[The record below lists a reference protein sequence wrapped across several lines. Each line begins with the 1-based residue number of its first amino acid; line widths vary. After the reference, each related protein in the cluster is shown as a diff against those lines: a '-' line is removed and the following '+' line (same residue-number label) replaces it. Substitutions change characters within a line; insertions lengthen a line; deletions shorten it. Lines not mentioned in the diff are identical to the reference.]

1 MATSRSL
8 GTLTLDLV
16 TRIGGF
22 TEGMNAAERAADRST
37 RDIARKSKQRAK
49 EMQDSWNSAA
59 SSVGKVLGVFGAS
72 ITAGAVFQKIA
83 RETAAAE
90 KEQALLSAALTA
102 TGNAAGFS
110 QSRLNEM
117 AGALESVTNFSAG
130 EANQAQTVLLGF
142 TNIAGGQLPKALER
156 AADFATRTGV
166 SLASAAETMGRALDI
181 PSAGMASLQRQG
193 FKFSESQIKVAQD
206 LEKTGR
212 LAEAQ
217 QIIFDALDETYGGA
231 AAAARD
237 TLGGAY
243 TSLQNTINS
252 LLTGEGGSFDGLK
265 KTLEDL
271 NRQIGGEE
279 TRQAFASLADWLAK
293 TAAGVVSLTTEF
305 ALGIQYADGFFDA
318 LFKYGLSNPFK
329 TPVEQLSSLGKSLD
343 DEARRAEKFSL
354 LWTESQKAA
363 SAERVKDL
371 KQQIGYYTA
380 LEAIRNGDARTKSS
394 QVPADLAAAIT
405 PDMAVR
411 AIGPVNLKDGE
422 KKTGKS
428 QAEKDA
434 DAAKRYLV
442 TLEERL
448 NKTQDLTAYEKLLN
462 DLSLKSLVLSD
473 DQLSRAMGLATA
485 IDMAAEA
492 ERAKAANISKS
503 NALFEQQESLS
514 ARANQYELTLSA
526 YGLGQRQNDQI
537 RDRIALL
544 QEQQAEMRRL
554 QNDQANALVTAK
566 SDDEVDR
573 VKEQY
578 EMRLSIL
585 REGQEQELRMFDEF
599 NAKKALKDGDWLLGL
614 QNSINTYVQDAQ
626 NAYGAADKAMTFV
639 LGGMENALVSFVTTG
654 KASFADFTRS
664 ILADLARIAAQKAIA
679 GIAGSLFGA
688 ATGGVG
694 GLFGSLFGGGRAHGG
709 MVSPGK
715 LYEVNEQG
723 PELISVGGKDYL
735 MSGSQAG
742 YVTPSAA
749 GGSGSGGGGLS
760 LTIPIAIDMNG
771 GQGQA
776 SEGVLQNLGET
787 LTKAIAPVV
796 QEEIARANRPG
807 GQLWAIRNGRG

>member
-59 SSVGKVLGVFGAS
+59 SSVGKVLGVIGAS
-72 ITAGAVFQKIA
+72 VTAGATFQKIA
-83 RETAAAE
+83 RETANAQ
-90 KEQALLSAALTA
+90 KEQALLAAALTA
-102 TGNAAGFS
+102 TGSAAGFS

-117 AGALESVTNFSAG
+117 AGALESVTSFSAG

-142 TNIAGGQLPKALER
+142 TNIAGEQLPKALER
-156 AADFATRTGV
+156 AADFATRTGAT
-166 SLASAAETMGRALDI
+166 LASAAETMGRALDV
-181 PSAGMASLQRQG
+181 PSVGMASLQRQG
-193 FKFSESQIKVAQD
+193 FKFSESQIKVAQE

-231 AAAARD
+231 AVAARD

-243 TSLQNTINS
+243 TALQNTINS
-252 LLTGEGGSFDGLK
+252 LLTGSGGSFDELQKAIDG
-265 KTLEDL
+265 L
-271 NRQIGGEE
+271 NRSLSSEQ
-279 TRQAFASLADWLAK
+279 TRAAFATFTSWIASIADTAVRTAAVLNQAGFWGWLQVGADSTKDVDAAITETERKISELQKTVTSLSRPFSKFWNADDIVIAEGQIATLQSKLKGLYATRDAKAPQPSASSAPSLA
-293 TAAGVVSLTTEF
+293 
-305 ALGIQYADGFFDA
+305 
-318 LFKYGLSNPFK
+318 
-329 TPVEQLSSLGKSLD
+329 
-343 DEARRAEKFSL
+343 
-354 LWTESQKAA
+354 A
-363 SAERVKDL
+363 S
-371 KQQIGYYTA
+371 
-380 LEAIRNGDARTKSS
+380 
-394 QVPADLAAAIT
+394 IT
-405 PDMAVR
+405 PDMAVG

-434 DAAKRYLV
+434 EVAKRYLV

-492 ERAKAANISKS
+492 ERAKAANIAKS

-585 REGQEQELRMFDEF
+585 REGQGQELRVFDEF
-599 NAKKALKDGDWLLGL
+599 NAKKAQKDGDWLLGL

-626 NAYGAADKAMTFV
+626 NAYGAADKAMTSV

-654 KASFADFTRS
+654 KAGFADFTRS

-688 ATGGVG
+688 ATGGIG

-735 MSGSQAG
+735 MSGAQAG
-742 YVTPSAA
+742 YVTPGAA

-807 GQLWAIRNGRG
+807 GQLWALRNGRG

>member
-59 SSVGKVLGVFGAS
+59 SSVGKVLGVVGVS
-72 ITAGAVFQKIA
+72 LTAGATFQKIA
-83 RETAAAE
+83 RETANAQ
-90 KEQALLSAALTA
+90 KEQALLAAALTA
-102 TGNAAGFS
+102 TGSAAGFS

-117 AGALESVTNFSAG
+117 AGALESVTTFSAG

-142 TNIAGGQLPKALER
+142 TNIAGEQLPKALER
-156 AADFATRTGV
+156 AADFATRTGAT
-166 SLASAAETMGRALDI
+166 LASAAETMGRALDV
-181 PSAGMASLQRQG
+181 PSVGMASLQRQG
-193 FKFSESQIKVAQD
+193 FKFSESQIKVAQE

-231 AAAARD
+231 AVAARD

-243 TSLQNTINS
+243 TALQNTINS
-252 LLTGEGGSFDGLK
+252 LLSGDSGSFRELQSAIDSLNT
-265 KTLEDL
+265 TLASEQTRSAFAAIISWVAELANTVVRTAAVMNESGFWGWLSVSNEETKDLQNTYNQVSADLIRLRKLREDL
-271 NRQIGGEE
+271 DPGKSTANRLNDFFFGDAGDLDIQIG
-279 TRQAFASLADWLAK
+279 
-293 TAAGVVSLTTEF
+293 
-305 ALGIQYADGFFDA
+305 
-318 LFKYGLSNPFK
+318 
-329 TPVEQLSSLGKSLD
+329 
-343 DEARRAEKFSL
+343 
-354 LWTESQKAA
+354 
-363 SAERVKDL
+363 
-371 KQQIGYYTA
+371 A
-380 LEAIRNGDARTKSS
+380 LERKLKGVSARLS
-394 QVPADLAAAIT
+394 QNAMPGGARSLNLASAIT
-405 PDMAVR
+405 PDLAVG

-434 DAAKRYLV
+434 EAAKRYLV

-492 ERAKAANISKS
+492 ERAKAANIAKS

-599 NAKKALKDGDWLLGL
+599 NAKKAQKDGDWLLGL
-614 QNSINTYVQDAQ
+614 QNSVNTYIQDAQ
-626 NAYGAADKAMTFV
+626 NAYGAADKAMTSV

-654 KASFADFTRS
+654 KAGFSDFAQS

-694 GLFGSLFGGGRAHGG
+694 GLFDSIFGGGRAHGG
-709 MVSPGK
+709 TVSPGK

-749 GGSGSGGGGLS
+749 GGGGSGGGGLTVNVPVALS
-760 LTIPIAIDMNG
+760 VNSGDGNEEQMVAFG
-771 GQGQA
+771 K
-776 SEGVLQNLGET
+776 T
-787 LTKAIAPVV
+787 LSMSVRAVV
-796 QEEIARANRPG
+796 QEEFMKASRPG
-807 GQLWAIRNGRG
+807 GQLWAPRNGRA